1 MLVPGGNIRQSGY
14 RFGAMPQGNLLI
26 KLDVGAAG

>member
-1 MLVPGGNIRQSGY
+1 MLVPGQYPQLGY
-14 RFGAMPQGNLLI
+14 RFGAMPQGNLLV